1 MLEDITVEE
10 QVVQRRI
17 PRNAI
22 GYYFEKARDLELSD
36 GYLVFLDE
44 DARAFHTTML
54 QQAYDILFDRIM
66 TTRVSPYLKQEME
79 QWYGFNRDFLG
90 FCDTA
95 EMNRELE
102 DMLER
107 FELL

>member
-10 QVVQRRI
+10 QRVRK
-17 PRNAI
+17 PTKRNAI
-22 GYYFEKARDLELSD
+22 AYYFGKAKDLELGE
-36 GYLVFLDE
+36 GYLHFLSR
-44 DARAFHTTML
+44 DAKEAYTIIL
-54 QQAYDILFDRIM
+54 QDAYDILFDRIM
-66 TTRVSPYLKQEME
+66 TTPVSIYFKQEME

-90 FCDTA
+90 FCDTG

-102 DMLER
+102 KMLKR